1 MDKLTRMMSEYVK
14 AQVEAGAQA
23 VQMFDSWA
31 GFLSPFDYG
40 RYVLPYM
47 RQALRI
53 AQSTG
58 VPVIHFSTGT
68 SGMLEAVKEAG
79 GDVISVDWRINLADA
94 WQRLG
99 EDVAIQGNLDPLILQ
114 APLSELRRHV
124 MHILDQANGRLG
136 HIFNLG
142 HGILPETPAEHVAAL
157 VDMVHEQSRRY
168 AAPQT

>member
-1 MDKLTRMMSEYVK
+1 M
-14 AQVEAGAQA
+14 
-23 VQMFDSWA
+23 
-31 GFLSPFDYG
+31 
-40 RYVLPYM
+40 
-47 RQALRI
+47 
-53 AQSTG
+53 
-58 VPVIHFSTGT
+58 
-68 SGMLEAVKEAG
+68 
-79 GDVISVDWRINLADA
+79 ISVDWRTNLADA

-99 EDVAIQGNLDPLILQ
+99 EDVAIQGNLDPLVLQ